1 MSSRLRSEPWSEQSQ
16 CGINVADGIV
26 PLDFKR
32 VLQPWIEEFLPLV
45 SETIETVLCVVF
57 GFRRVA
63 GVGR

>member
-45 SETIETVLCVVF
+45 VVDLELVVRVVF
-57 GFRRVA
+57 GFYRVT

>member
-1 MSSRLRSEPWSEQSQ
+1 MSSRFRADFLSEQSQ
-16 CGINVADGIV
+16 RRIDVTNDILHSALKFVG
-26 PLDFKR
+26 
-32 VLQPWIEEFLPLV
+32 QPWIEEFLPLV